1 MQSSDYEGTPNAVLE
16 AMALGT
22 PIIAT
27 AAGDPEAR
35 PSWCRGADCAVRE
48 CPGTLGAIEM
58 ALTDGAGRRNRAAA
72 ARARIESDLSFER
85 RMRRVEMIYR
95 EVMAPRVGKPQEV
108 ASTMPLRELIKTLA
122 LSFAT
127 VAVSPALLSFWVRIS
142 VHRARSGAR
151 RLYPD
156 VVARARCRGAVLP
169 PCLPGAV
176 PRAVRCVS
184 DCGVRYL
191 FSQTGSRL
199 ERNTYIGPGCHL
211 GLVHLEADVLI
222 GAGVHI
228 PSGGATHGIADL
240 TVPIREQPGER
251 RMVRIGRGSW
261 IGSAAIVLADVGR
274 DTVVGAGSVV
284 IKPLPDRV
292 IAAGVPAKVVR
303 SREDSAATRSD
314 LRTA

>member
-1 MQSSDYEGTPNAVLE
+1 
-16 AMALGT
+16 
-22 PIIAT
+22 
-27 AAGDPEAR
+27 
-35 PSWCRGADCAVRE
+35 
-48 CPGTLGAIEM
+48 
-58 ALTDGAGRRNRAAA
+58 
-72 ARARIESDLSFER
+72 
-85 RMRRVEMIYR
+85 
-95 EVMAPRVGKPQEV
+95 
-108 ASTMPLRELIKTLA
+108 MPLRELIKTLA

-127 VAVSPALLSFWVRIS
+127 VAVSPALLSFWVRSQFIGPD
-142 VHRARSGAR
+142 RALEGSTQMLSLVPG
-151 RLYPD
+151 
-156 VVARARCRGAVLP
+156 VVGQYLCCAFL
-169 PCLPGAV
+169 
-176 PRAVRCVS
+176 VRCLEQCDASVTV
-184 DCGVRYL
+184 GFGTL